1 MPSLVNI
8 VNLVRKSQRG
18 SGIHLPPSVTEPWKT
33 LVVIGLSSRA
43 KTKYSLCTLLTK
55 KPRKNWL
62 QALHFWVYERF
73 SLKLSNF
80 VLYATSLN
88 ISLQD
93 GNLMKHIFLEVRII

>member
-33 LVVIGLSSRA
+33 LVVIGLSGRA
-43 KTKYSLCTLLTK
+43 KTKYNLCTL
-55 KPRKNWL
+55 
-62 QALHFWVYERF
+62 YERF

-80 VLYATSLN
+80 VLSATSLN